1 MYNIITKAVMCS
13 CFLRVLYS
21 PCYSLLTALIK
32 RREALKNE
40 EVVIAGASA
49 GTVINEVGLFQLH
62 AK

>member
-1 MYNIITKAVMCS
+1 
-13 CFLRVLYS
+13 
-21 PCYSLLTALIK
+21 LLTALIK
-32 RREALKNE
+32 RREALRNE